1 MSQTLRINL
10 ENETDIA
17 NAQAVAKF
25 CEDMT
30 VVAEFATGESF
41 IVKKDGTLTPM
52 TTTPAQKPKATKPK
66 AKATPTKKPKR
77 KAKAKKTKQDKYAP
91 AGFHYLSKVKLREA
105 KIAGHIPWLV
115 TVNEAIAKYGMT
127 TDFTPHAPAKVGTTK
142 MSKRDADDLA
152 RLKRKGLV

>member
-1 MSQTLRINL
+1 MSQELRINL
-10 ENETDIA
+10 EDKTGIA
-17 NAQAVAKF
+17 QAQAVAAF
-25 CEDMT
+25 CDDTT

-41 IVKKDGTLTPM
+41 IVHADGTLTPM
-52 TTTPAQKPKATKPK
+52 TTSPAQKPKATKPK
-66 AKATPTKKPKR
+66 AATPTKPKR